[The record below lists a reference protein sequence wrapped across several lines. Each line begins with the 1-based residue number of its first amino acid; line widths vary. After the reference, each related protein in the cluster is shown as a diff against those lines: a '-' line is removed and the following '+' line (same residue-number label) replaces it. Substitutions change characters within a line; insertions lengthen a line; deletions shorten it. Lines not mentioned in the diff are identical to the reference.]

1 MRGRGEMGT
10 STTAGR
16 GAGLIRT
23 LAALNLRTLAAL
35 GLAVLVAACA
45 AARPPSAFYDLSARA
60 TPGEGKA
67 RLSTQVLVPEPRAIR
82 ALDTDSIAV
91 RPSPQTLS
99 YYGNVQWADR
109 LPKLVQVALVQS
121 LEDSGRVR
129 AVGLPGEGLLINY
142 QIPIEIRAFELR
154 TDGAS
159 RAFVEIAAKILND
172 SNGRVVASRVFTAE
186 ARAASDEVGPAVAA
200 LDQALKQV
208 LDELVPWA
216 LGAI

>member
-1 MRGRGEMGT
+1 MLTNLETRR
-10 STTAGR
+10 A
-16 GAGLIRT
+16 AGL
-23 LAALNLRTLAAL
+23 LRCLGVAV
-35 GLAVLVAACA
+35 GLALVLAGCA
-45 AARPPSAFYDLSARA
+45 GGRPPNALYDLSARA
-60 TPGEGKA
+60 TPGEGRA

-99 YYGNVQWADR
+99 YYGGAQWADR

-154 TDGAS
+154 TDGRS
-159 RAFVEIAAKILND
+159 RAFVEVAVKILND
-172 SNGRVVASRVFTAE
+172 TNGQVVGSRVFTAE
-186 ARAASDEVGPAVAA
+186 APAASDTVGPAVAA
-200 LDQALKQV
+200 LDRALKQV
-208 LDELVPWA
+208 LDEMVPWA
-216 LGAI
+216 LSEI